1 MQTKS
6 HTALGHWVRQHWALA
21 QLLFFIV
28 LTLVWLLPWI
38 ANGRIYLGDDLAF
51 HLNRVQSITQYL
63 KFGKLGLGHVA
74 TGSFN
79 AWGYPINLFYPAY
92 LLWPMAALQ
101 VLFGGPLAYTL
112 YLFIINMATL
122 YSASFVGQR
131 LLHSR
136 FQGIMVAVFYA
147 FAHYRLL
154 DFFVRGALAEGMT
167 FAIIPLVFYG
177 AYSIAAGDWHR
188 WYWLA
193 IGMALIALTHL
204 VSLLLCAVLVLVTL
218 GMALIKRQNLWWSFK
233 MLCWAVITTVFLT
246 VTCLAPLLQQLHRV
260 GKLNVAQFSLED
272 SVQQP
277 WAFLTDSMM
286 NRMAS
291 GHINIG
297 LVALILLLLGIVA
310 FRRFSPR
317 DRYLLVLG
325 WLFTLM
331 ATRLFP
337 WPPFQG
343 LLGMIQFPWR
353 FLGIANLFVA
363 LVGTRAIVTL
373 FGQGWRFN
381 RTAWLTAGTGIIVLF
396 GFFSCQGF
404 INSSAKTNRSIRND
418 QYHWAAT
425 TMRNPDYVPPRSLV
439 SLDAI
444 ETHSIEVMDTRANGQ
459 RDRTIRQLSRTVG
472 PDSFT
477 YRVSSQRARQ
487 TKLPHLGYQGYQ
499 VWVNGQRRHWTA
511 DQTDVIHVAIPKG
524 QSTIVLK
531 YVPTGIQRLSAWIS
545 GLSWVSLIGWLIRK
559 YRRGVTDSP
568 TQSVTVAK

>member
-1 MQTKS
+1 M
-6 HTALGHWVRQHWALA
+6 RQHWELSR
-21 QLLFFIV
+21 LLFFIV
-28 LTLVWLLPWI
+28 LSLVWLLPWI
-38 ANGRIYLGDDLAF
+38 ANGRLYLGDDLAF

-63 KFGKLGLGHVA
+63 KFGKLGLGHIA

-79 AWGYPINLFYPAY
+79 AWGYPVNLFYPAY

-101 VLFGGPLAYTL
+101 ALFGGPVAYAL
-112 YLFIINMATL
+112 YLFIVNMATL

-154 DFFVRGALAEGMT
+154 DFFVRGALAEGIT

-177 AYSIAAGDWHR
+177 AYSIAYDDWHR

-204 VSLLLCAVLVLVTL
+204 VSLLLCAALVLLTL
-218 GMALIKRQNLWWSFK
+218 GMALIKRQHLLPRFK
-233 MLCWAVITTVFLT
+233 ALCLAVITTVLLAL
-246 VTCLAPLLQQLHRV
+246 TCLAPLLQQLRQV
-260 GKLNVAQFSLED
+260 GKLNVAQFTLED

-277 WAFLTDSMM
+277 WAFLKDSVM

-297 LVALILLLLGIVA
+297 LVALLLLTLGLVA

-325 WLFTLM
+325 WLFTIM
-331 ATRLFP
+331 ATQLFP

-343 LLGMIQFPWR
+343 LMGMIQFPWR

-363 LVGTRAIVTL
+363 LAGTRAIVIL
-373 FGQGWRFN
+373 FGQGLRFN
-381 RTAWLTAGTGIIVLF
+381 RTAWLTAGTGVIVLF

-404 INSSAKTNRSIRND
+404 INSSAATNRSIRDD
-418 QYHWAAT
+418 QYDWAAT
-425 TMRNPDYVPPRSLV
+425 SMRNPDYVPTRSLV

-444 ETHSIEVMDTRANGQ
+444 ETHSIDVMDTKANGQ

-477 YRVSSQRARQ
+477 YRVNSRRARQ

-499 VWVNGQRRHWTA
+499 VWVSGQRRRWTA
-511 DQTDVIHVAIPKG
+511 DRTDVIHVAIPKG
-524 QSTIVLK
+524 KSTIVLK
-531 YVPTGIQRLSAWIS
+531 YVPTGVQRLSAWIS
-545 GLSWVSLIGWLIRK
+545 GLSWLGLVGWLIRK
-559 YRRGVTDSP
+559 HRRGVTDSRP
-568 TQSVTVAK
+568 KPVTVAK